1 MNLNFYQHSA
11 KKIDQKPT
19 TPILMIHG
27 LFGDLSNLNSLG
39 RGLNDYRKIIQVDVR
54 NHGSSKHN
62 DEMNYM
68 VMAQDI
74 LETLDTNSIDRI
86 TVIGHSMGGKIAMT
100 MTAIAPKR
108 IEKIIVIDIAPV
120 AYKIRESYAN
130 IFSALNAVNDANIT
144 SRQQAADLMR
154 QYINEHNIINFLL
167 KSFSYGK
174 WRFNMP
180 CIQKRYKEILD
191 WQIVPSWQNPAL
203 FIRGEYSHYLNE
215 VYYNSVLNQF
225 PKSHIHIIA
234 GSGHW
239 VHFDKFY
246 EVLSIIRQFI
256 RT

>member
-1 MNLNFYQHSA
+1 MKLNFSQHSA

-39 RGLNDYRKIIQVDVR
+39 RGLNDYRTIIKVDVR
-54 NHGSSKHN
+54 NHGYSKHN
-62 DEMNYM
+62 DEMNYI

-74 LETLDTNSIDRI
+74 LETLDTKSIDRI

-100 MTAIAPKR
+100 MTAIAPQR
-108 IEKIIVIDIAPV
+108 IEQLIVIDIAPV
-120 AYKIRESYAN
+120 VYKIRESYAAN
-130 IFSALNAVNDANIT
+130 IFRALNAVNDANIT
-144 SRQQAADLMR
+144 SRQHAADLMR
-154 QYINEHNIINFLL
+154 QYINEHYIINFLL
-167 KSFSYGK
+167 KSFSYGN

-191 WQIVPSWQNPAL
+191 WQIVPSWPHPAL

-215 VYYNSVLNQF
+215 VYYNAVLNQF
-225 PKSHIHIIA
+225 PKAHIHIIA

-246 EVLSIIRQFI
+246 QVLSIIRQFI
-256 RT
+256 